1 MFVDWSWS
9 VLLSRSVSFELEF
22 LGHSR
27 PVPHPALGIAWNDV
41 QLCSAHRIHERKR
54 GHLFCCLSIG
64 CNNESILSFSPPFCR
79 YPVAGTQFCP
89 LAGYIFVVVNLM
101 MGGKEKLVALSLRF
115 LFLRVG
121 GLNEMRCVGYAKAKP
136 VPVFAGHRS
145 ALCCC
150 FKTNSVSCWNC
161 LFFFCCRWLCIIFE
175 KYIERMSSLLC
186 LHTTHQY
193 GVSPYHRLCFSRR
206 HRLTAYAIAMSTA
219 VCSRLSIF
227 AFRFISFGFFLS
239 LLIEF
244 QMTRISKAKSTLDL
258 L

>member
-1 MFVDWSWS
+1 
-9 VLLSRSVSFELEF
+9 
-22 LGHSR
+22 
-27 PVPHPALGIAWNDV
+27 
-41 QLCSAHRIHERKR
+41 
-54 GHLFCCLSIG
+54 
-64 CNNESILSFSPPFCR
+64 
-79 YPVAGTQFCP
+79 
-89 LAGYIFVVVNLM
+89 M

-186 LHTTHQY
+186 LHTRHQY

-227 AFRFISFGFFLS
+227 AFRFISFGFFPFWLNFKWHESLKRKARWTYYSAVASFPSTTILLHLRAARLRYLLLAVKCLYRRMWSSVCFGTGHLDVSFRSTYPNENAQCRLKLLLVLAAVRPNSDKCLS
-239 LLIEF
+239 F
-244 QMTRISKAKSTLDL
+244 
-258 L
+258 

>member
-27 PVPHPALGIAWNDV
+27 PVPRPTLGIAWIDV
-41 QLCSAHRIHERKR
+41 QLCSSHRIHERKR
-54 GHLFCCLSIG
+54 GHLFCCLSVG
-64 CNNESILSFSPPFCR
+64 YNNESILSFSPPFCR

-89 LAGYIFVVVNLM
+89 LAGYIFVVVNFM

-136 VPVFAGHRS
+136 VPAFAGHRS

-175 KYIERMSSLLC
+175 KYIERMSSLLWHISMEFRRITVFVF
-186 LHTTHQY
+186 LVVIDWRHTQ
-193 GVSPYHRLCFSRR
+193 SPWVPQSAHG
-206 HRLTAYAIAMSTA
+206 
-219 VCSRLSIF
+219 
-227 AFRFISFGFFLS
+227 FRFLHFVSFRLVSFPSDWISNDTNL
-239 LLIEF
+239 
-244 QMTRISKAKSTLDL
+244 
-258 L
+258 